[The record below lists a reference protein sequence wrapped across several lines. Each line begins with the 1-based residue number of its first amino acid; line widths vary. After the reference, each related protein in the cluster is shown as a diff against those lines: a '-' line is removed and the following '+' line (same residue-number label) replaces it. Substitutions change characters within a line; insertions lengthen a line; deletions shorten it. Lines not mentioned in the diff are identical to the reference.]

1 MCGGSNPVDDL
12 FSSAGD
18 ALADLDDTVAE
29 TIPGGW
35 MTAARLAM
43 MANGVPA
50 DVGYVSDAEQIA
62 AMNAAGGA
70 ADTVGYV
77 SDAQQAAEMANAR
90 DATSLSDLTQTPT
103 PTPLP
108 GDVSQGSNFP
118 GETDDYGNP
127 LNRGPSEGPVT
138 SRGYNNA
145 EGGITSSTIPPENN
159 DFLRNMSAE
168 NELAGPGVSGA
179 QGGSYDRPFSLSDL
193 GNSALGGVKS
203 VGNWAM
209 KNPIPAMYAGGS
221 LYDMYAKNKMAKKQE
236 GIYNQNRADIMNAY
250 APGSPEYE
258 QMAQAM
264 ARKDAAAGR
273 NSQYGTRANDL
284 AATLAKMRMNSL
296 TSLQGSQ
303 NTLAN
308 QSMSNQYGMFNT
320 PLALAM
326 YSQRPRSRA
335 TPIEDTSY

>member
-1 MCGGSNPVDDL
+1 MCNGSNPVDDL
-12 FSSAGD
+12 FSSAND
-18 ALADLDDTVAE
+18 ALSDLDDSVAE

-35 MTAARLAM
+35 TTAARIAM
-43 MANGVPA
+43 MANGMPT
-50 DVGYVSDAEQIA
+50 DGGVGYVSDAEQIA

-77 SDAQQAAEMANAR
+77 SDAEQIAQMGNASDAATLGDITQAPPP
-90 DATSLSDLTQTPT
+90 S
-103 PTPLP
+103 LP

-118 GETDDYGNP
+118 GETDDYGQP
-127 LNRGPSEGPVT
+127 LNRGMDD
-138 SRGYNNA
+138 
-145 EGGITSSTIPPENN
+145 GGLTAKKITLPPE
-159 DFLRNMSAE
+159 DPY
-168 NELAGPGVSGA
+168 AGIQDMMPGFD
-179 QGGSYDRPFSLSDL
+179 GSSPANSPFSLSNL
-193 GNSALGGVKS
+193 GSSALGGVKS

-236 GIYNQNRADIMNAY
+236 GLYNQNRADIMNAY
-250 APGSPEYE
+250 APGSAEYN

-264 ARKDAAAGR
+264 ARKDAASGR
-273 NSQYGTRANDL
+273 NSQYGTRSSDL

-296 TSLQGSQ
+296 TQLQGSQ

-335 TPIEDTSY
+335 TPIE

>member
-35 MTAARLAM
+35 TTAARLAM
-43 MANGVPA
+43 MANGMPT
-50 DVGYVSDAEQIA
+50 DGGVGYVSDAEQIA

-77 SDAQQAAEMANAR
+77 SDAQAAAEMANAA
-90 DATSLSDLTQTPT
+90 DTATLSTVTQGPSN
-103 PTPLP
+103 PIYDY

-118 GETDDYGNP
+118 GEMDDYGQP
-127 LNRGPSEGPVT
+127 LNRGPSEGPIT
-138 SRGYNNA
+138 PRGYMNSEGRITSTTIPSEGSNPIYDYGDVRA
-145 EGGITSSTIPPENN
+145 EGGI
-159 DFLRNMSAE
+159 
-168 NELAGPGVSGA
+168 
-179 QGGSYDRPFSLSDL
+179 PFSLSDL

-236 GIYNQNRADIMNAY
+236 GLYNQNRADIMNMY
-250 APGSPEYE
+250 APGSAEYN

-273 NSQYGTRANDL
+273 NSQYGTRSSDL

-296 TSLQGSQ
+296 TQLQGSQ

-335 TPIEDTSY
+335 TPIE

>member
-43 MANGVPA
+43 MANGMPTDGGMPVEAGAFDTAGFENLDLATDAASAAQVA
-50 DVGYVSDAEQIA
+50 DA
-62 AMNAAGGA
+62 ANE
-70 ADTVGYV
+70 
-77 SDAQQAAEMANAR
+77 AQ
-90 DATSLSDLTQTPT
+90 TLSDLTQTAP
-103 PTPLP
+103 PPSLP

-118 GETDDYGNP
+118 GEMDDYGQP
-127 LNRGPSEGPVT
+127 LNRGMDD
-138 SRGYNNA
+138 
-145 EGGITSSTIPPENN
+145 GGLTPKKITLPPE
-159 DFLRNMSAE
+159 DPY
-168 NELAGPGVSGA
+168 AGIQDMMPGFD
-179 QGGSYDRPFSLSDL
+179 GSSPANSPFSLSNL

-236 GIYNQNRADIMNAY
+236 GLYNQNRADIMNAY
-250 APGSPEYE
+250 APGSAEYN

-273 NSQYGTRANDL
+273 NSQYGTRSSDL

-296 TSLQGSQ
+296 TQLQGSQ

-335 TPIEDTSY
+335 TPIE

>member
-12 FSSAGD
+12 FSSADD
-18 ALADLDDTVAE
+18 ALVNLDSSVRD

-35 MTAARLAM
+35 MTAAKIAM

-50 DVGYVSDAEQIA
+50 GDVPVAPGAFDT
-62 AMNAAGGA
+62 AGFENLDLATDTGSAVQA
-70 ADTVGYV
+70 ADTA
-77 SDAQQAAEMANAR
+77 SKAQ
-90 DATSLSDLTQTPT
+90 TLSDLTQTP
-103 PTPLP
+103 PAPLP

-127 LNRGPSEGPVT
+127 LNRGMEQGPVT

-145 EGGITSSTIPPENN
+145 EGGITSSTIPPENPYSGVQDMIPGFN
-159 DFLRNMSAE
+159 SGPSM
-168 NELAGPGVSGA
+168 PGVET
-179 QGGSYDRPFSLSDL
+179 PFSLSSL
-193 GNSALGGVKS
+193 GSSALSGVKS
-203 VGNWAM
+203 LGDWAK
-209 KNPIPAMYAGGS
+209 KNPVPAMYAGGS

-236 GIYNQNRADIMNAY
+236 DLFNQNRADINNMY
-250 APGSPEYE
+250 APGSAEYNLL
-258 QMAQAM
+258 AQQL

-273 NSQYGTRANDL
+273 NSQYGARANDL
-284 AATLAKMRMNSL
+284 AATIAKMRMSSL
-296 TSLQGSQ
+296 GNLQTSQ
-303 NTLAN
+303 NALAN

-326 YSQRPRSRA
+326 YSQRPRTRA

>member
-18 ALADLDDTVAE
+18 ALADLDDTVGE

-35 MTAARLAM
+35 TTAARIAM

-50 DVGYVSDAEQIA
+50 GETSNPIYDYGSEAWDGANAVSNVSDANTLSNMSSNPEYDY
-62 AMNAAGGA
+62 G
-70 ADTVGYV
+70 DVR
-77 SDAQQAAEMANAR
+77 AEPPP
-90 DATSLSDLTQTPT
+90 S
-103 PTPLP
+103 LP

-118 GETDDYGNP
+118 GEMDDYGNP
-127 LNRGPSEGPVT
+127 LNRGPVQGSNPVYDYGD
-138 SRGYNNA
+138 SSGALPGISNPVYDFADSNPVYDYGDVRA
-145 EGGITSSTIPPENN
+145 EGGI
-159 DFLRNMSAE
+159 
-168 NELAGPGVSGA
+168 
-179 QGGSYDRPFSLSDL
+179 PFSLSDL

-236 GIYNQNRADIMNAY
+236 GLYNQNRADIMNAY
-250 APGSPEYE
+250 APGSAEYN

-273 NSQYGTRANDL
+273 NSQYGTRSSDL

-335 TPIEDTSY
+335 TPIE

>member
-12 FSSAGD
+12 FSSAND
-18 ALADLDDTVAE
+18 ALSDLDDTVGE

-35 MTAARLAM
+35 MTAAKLAM

-50 DVGYVSDAEQIA
+50 GETSNPIYDFGSEAWDGANAVSNVSDANTLSNMSSNPEYDY
-62 AMNAAGGA
+62 G
-70 ADTVGYV
+70 DVR
-77 SDAQQAAEMANAR
+77 AEPPP
-90 DATSLSDLTQTPT
+90 S
-103 PTPLP
+103 LP

-118 GETDDYGNP
+118 GETDDYGQP

-138 SRGYNNA
+138 PRGPSEGSNPIYDYGDSSGVSNPIYDYGDVRA
-145 EGGITSSTIPPENN
+145 EGGI
-159 DFLRNMSAE
+159 
-168 NELAGPGVSGA
+168 
-179 QGGSYDRPFSLSDL
+179 PFSLSNL

-308 QSMSNQYGMFNT
+308 QSISNQYGMFNT

>member
-43 MANGVPA
+43 MANGMPA
-50 DVGYVSDAEQIA
+50 DGGMPVEAGAFDTAGFENLDLATDAASA
-62 AMNAAGGA
+62 AQVADAANE
-70 ADTVGYV
+70 
-77 SDAQQAAEMANAR
+77 AQ
-90 DATSLSDLTQTPT
+90 TLSDLTQTAP
-103 PTPLP
+103 PPSLP

-118 GETDDYGNP
+118 GETDDYGQP
-127 LNRGPSEGPVT
+127 LNRGMDD
-138 SRGYNNA
+138 
-145 EGGITSSTIPPENN
+145 GGLTAKKITLPPE
-159 DFLRNMSAE
+159 DPY
-168 NELAGPGVSGA
+168 AGIQDMMPGFD
-179 QGGSYDRPFSLSDL
+179 GSSPANSPFSLSNL

-236 GIYNQNRADIMNAY
+236 GLYNQNRADIMNAY
-250 APGSPEYE
+250 APGSAEYN

-273 NSQYGTRANDL
+273 NSQYGTRSSDL

-296 TSLQGSQ
+296 TQLQGSQ

-335 TPIEDTSY
+335 TPIE